1 MPPAVNT
8 MVDDYAPPQLMIVSD
23 WTMGIQRWL
32 SRDDGSRTTM
42 VDDGHTNKDQDEG
55 KDDYD
60 IRMPPAVNKMVDIKN
75 TCDVPACWLLKRNE
89 NKIYI
94 LTDKSRDYCDTPCN
108 FSYCTYV
115 ALMTNKKAFLHMPFS
130 KMYQYVRFSTTMQQS
145 YREQKFRSFST
156 YAVCKNVQVSKIFYN
171 DATILWWTKI

>member
-1 MPPAVNT
+1 MCRIQRWGFNDGYRTTMVDDGHTNKDKDEGEDDYDNRMPPAVNT
-8 MVDDYAPPQLMIVSD
+8 MVDDYAPSRWMMPPHVGSD

-75 TCDVPACWLLKRNE
+75 TCDVPACWLKKKNE

-115 ALMTNKKAFLHMPFS
+115 AL
-130 KMYQYVRFSTTMQQS
+130 
-145 YREQKFRSFST
+145 
-156 YAVCKNVQVSKIFYN
+156 
-171 DATILWWTKI
+171 